1 MKECYSIK
9 SLLEQKVNLCF
20 STDAPATSWAVPSDP
35 FVCIKGAVTRKAYDG
50 TDCGDD
56 QIIDMKTAIILY
68 TKIVGGNLFSYYFFV
83 GKGGGSLF
91 TVHIFYNQIVL
102 FKNF

>member
-35 FVCIKGAVTRKAYDG
+35 FYVSKELLQEKLMMVRIVV
-50 TDCGDD
+50 
-56 QIIDMKTAIILY
+56 M
-68 TKIVGGNLFSYYFFV
+68 TKS
-83 GKGGGSLF
+83 
-91 TVHIFYNQIVL
+91 
-102 FKNF
+102 